1 MYVFWALPKIH
12 AVDTFNIKA
21 SKHARSAPLVGA
33 FLALGNRVLGN
44 F

>member
-1 MYVFWALPKIH
+1 MYVFWALPEIH

-33 FLALGNRVLGN
+33 LGNRVLGN